1 MKKLRLFLSLLAIT
15 ASAAAWAAVGDTF
28 TAQTTEGVTLTF
40 KVTSESPKTCQVGNG
55 IDQVNQ
61 VYGETLDKVTIP
73 ATANGYSVT
82 AIGRYAFRYW
92 SKTTQFVIPNTVKT
106 LDLGAFMECT
116 GISSIDLNQVE
127 TIGDYAFGKC
137 TGITLMILP
146 ASVKSIG
153 KAAFQ
158 DCYSLKQVT
167 TDGSSPSLQSIG
179 QEAFVG
185 CRQLEGVWFNG
196 SPLTKIGQQAFYN
209 CQALTVA
216 SFENCPLV
224 YIMSQAFS
232 GCTALKT
239 TNIFNNI
246 FTIQSIEEKTFEGCT
261 SLTKVKLP
269 TAITY
274 LGSGA
279 FKGCTA
285 LTEADLSVCGNF
297 TYMPGQLFMGCTNL
311 STVKLPAA
319 KSLTNI
325 GESAFEGCQAL
336 TSIDLCG
343 AGTVCDN
350 AFKGCTNLTTITTDN
365 LMQIGNSAFY
375 SCTKLAPETD
385 GSIKLPNVNKI
396 GNLAFYSC
404 SALKTVDFGT
414 SGNLRTI
421 GSNAFGHCTGLTS
434 ITIPEGTTTIGDN
447 AFSEL
452 YNLQFS
458 VPASVKTI
466 GNRSFYDCGKNNSTP
481 SVVNAGVTT
490 VGVSAFQGT
499 KLSDY
504 SFIQNITSMGSAA
517 FKNSSIDKLVLGQ
530 LTAIPDEAFMGCN
543 SLTEVSLGSVKTIGQ
558 SAFKDNTQLTK
569 STGADDG
576 VLEVPATV
584 TAIGEDAF
592 AGTSITKVK
601 ALPDTPPTITSTTFP
616 SAMTTVQVPVISSVD
631 RYKGAEVWKNYT
643 IESLS
648 NGAHGDVLTVTIDG
662 GVTMKFYILSGSKGS
677 GTCQVGCH
685 DNENNV
691 ETAIAKETEGDILI
705 PSSVYGYKVTAIG
718 PNAFAGCSK
727 IRTVKVAETVEE
739 LKFNCFSSCT
749 QLKYIAFYNEDKE
762 PEDNSNCIASKNF
775 KLFVPS
781 DIYSQA
787 WQKYSNIVEAIPT
800 NVIIDGLTYNILV
813 HLDKK
818 TCSLGYG
825 ISAYPAVVDNTVSGA
840 YAIPT
845 NVNAYTVTTIED
857 FAYRSCNKLTAITI
871 PASITT
877 IGDKAF
883 YYCSKVKSMFVESS
897 TPASIGES
905 VFCTN
910 TENIYVPASSVNAY
924 KSAWSAYA
932 GKIKSATGMEFTVP
946 YDGYCLNYKVTGTSP
961 MTCEVMSISAPTEG
975 TANYENVE
983 VPDEAMGFAVMSA
996 AEGAFEGCTGLQRIT
1011 LPTAMKAISKYM
1023 FQNCEALKSVTLP
1036 AQATAIG
1043 SFAFSGCKSLEA
1055 IELPANVTKLFDGTF
1070 SGCESLAAI
1079 TLPEGLTEMGASV
1092 FKGCSKLT
1100 TMNVPSKVTA
1110 IGNDAFTDCQGLQ
1123 TLVLPAKLTTIHGTP
1138 CCGCDK
1144 LQTVVVGNP
1153 TPVTL
1158 QADAFSHYGTLL
1170 VPGGSKKAYEQAAV
1184 WSNFSPII
1192 ESSGSASNFDLNGD
1206 GKVDISDV
1214 QLLLNKIHE

>member
-15 ASAAAWAAVGDTF
+15 ASAAAWAAEGDTF
-28 TAQTTEGVTLTF
+28 TEQTTEGVTLTF

-116 GISSIDLNQVE
+116 GISSINLNQVE

-196 SPLTKIGQQAFYN
+196 SPLAKIGQQAFYN

-246 FTIQSIEEKTFEGCT
+246 FTIQSIEEKAFEGCT

-279 FKGCTA
+279 FKGCA
-285 LTEADLSVCGNF
+285 
-297 TYMPGQLFMGCTNL
+297 
-311 STVKLPAA
+311 
-319 KSLTNI
+319 
-325 GESAFEGCQAL
+325 
-336 TSIDLCG
+336 
-343 AGTVCDN
+343 
-350 AFKGCTNLTTITTDN
+350 NLTTITTDN

-530 LTAIPDEAFMGCN
+530 LTAIPDEAFMGCS

-643 IESLS
+643 IVSLS
-648 NGAHGDVLTVTIDG
+648 DGQPGDVLTVTIDG

-996 AEGAFEGCTGLQRIT
+996 AEGAFKGCTGLQRIT
-1011 LPTAMKAISKYM
+1011 LPAAMKAISKYM

-1036 AQATAIG
+1036 AEATSIG

-1079 TLPEGLTEMGASV
+1079 TLPEGLTEIGASV

-1123 TLVLPAKLTTIHGTP
+1123 TLVLPAKLTTIHGTL
-1138 CCGCDK
+1138 CSGCDK

-1184 WSNFSPII
+1184 WSNFSPIV